1 MELTSSEFFGADVC
15 SVPHTVLVGSW
26 EESGDMGMI
35 HGSVTDHLY
44 SLRRSASM
52 SLSFLICLM
61 GLMALLHL
69 SFT

>member
-1 MELTSSEFFGADVC
+1 MC

-26 EESGDMGMI
+26 EESGDMGTI

-44 SLRRSASM
+44 SLRLSASL

-61 GLMALLHL
+61 GLVALLHL